1 MTARG
6 LLSQAAR
13 LLRAQ
18 VLAGGYVLLLIG
30 GLLAAHLVPLPV
42 AQYDAVL
49 VYCVIVTVV
58 AGSLGWLTR
67 RELIAMLAGYV
78 TVMALAIVAVTQG
91 ERSYPLDGW
100 AEIGG
105 VPLLAGFG
113 GAAVVAYVCRLWRL
127 LAIEVEHFQ
136 SVTASAVA
144 VLIYANFISRHWLLD
159 IRALLAP
166 LLLVV
171 LRRCWVTFTL
181 TGRRRR
187 IPAAL
192 GYLATVLPL
201 WALERLCAVLVGDGW
216 LWSTIPVGS
225 GGSWALLVAAAF
237 LAVTFLK
244 SREGTWYNRG
254 AGAAV
259 RTALDEH

>member
-6 LLSQAAR
+6 VLDQAAG

-18 VLAGGYVLLLIG
+18 VLAAGYALLLIG
-30 GLLAAHLVPLPV
+30 GLLVADLVPLPV
-42 AQYDAVL
+42 AQYDATL
-49 VYCVIVTVV
+49 IYCVVVTVV
-58 AGSLGWLTR
+58 AGGFGWLTR

-78 TVMALAIVAVTQG
+78 AVMVTELVAVAQG
-91 ERSYPLDGW
+91 ERSYPLEGW
-100 AEIGG
+100 SEIGG

-113 GAAVVAYVCRLWRL
+113 GAAVVSYVCRLWRL

-136 SVTASAVA
+136 SVMAGGVA
-144 VLIYANFISRHWLLD
+144 LLIYANFISRHWLLD

-181 TGRRRR
+181 CDRQRR

-201 WALERLCAVLVGDGW
+201 WALERLCAFLADDGW
-216 LWSTIPVGS
+216 LWSAVPVGS
-225 GGSWALLVAAAF
+225 AGSWALLVAAAF

-244 SREGTWYNRG
+244 SREGSWYNRG
-254 AGAAV
+254 AVPAV
-259 RTALDEH
+259 RTALGEH